1 MRASIEDLA
10 MSVMH
15 FYDYAHLILGP
26 LSNSYCLESKLNAK
40 ALSKKIFDLD
50 LQKKPMVSIE
60 LPNQFICDSLLF
72 ATLLTS
78 LQKLCLKKAKRLV
91 GDLHRLIL
99 SHAVSVPRRDRLSRR
114 GSFSEYRPN
123 SNSFDQFRDQW

>member
-1 MRASIEDLA
+1 
-10 MSVMH
+10 MH

-72 ATLLTS
+72 ATVRSNFITHLVESFPCLYFSAQLTI
-78 LQKLCLKKAKRLV
+78 KM
-91 GDLHRLIL
+91 HI
-99 SHAVSVPRRDRLSRR
+99 
-114 GSFSEYRPN
+114 
-123 SNSFDQFRDQW
+123 